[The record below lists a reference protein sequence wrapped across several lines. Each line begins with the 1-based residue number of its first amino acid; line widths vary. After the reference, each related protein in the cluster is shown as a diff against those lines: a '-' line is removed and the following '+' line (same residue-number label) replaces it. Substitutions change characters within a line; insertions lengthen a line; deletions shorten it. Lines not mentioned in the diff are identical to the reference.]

1 MHVKTAEASTE
12 KWIRRSIM
20 AFLEGQRNLKW
31 VVGVIGNC
39 VADARQMLVDLKNY
53 GSRQRYQELSDWLAT
68 RT

>member
-1 MHVKTAEASTE
+1 MHVKTAEASTG

-39 VADARQMLVDLKNY
+39 VADAKQMLIDLKTY
-53 GSRQRYQELSDWLAT
+53 GDRQRYQ
-68 RT
+68 